1 MPAARITSPQAARS
15 RAMRAAKASGPSS
28 KGRRPF
34 SSTTSA
40 VSFEPVQE
48 DGLAA
53 LGTSQS
59 DGAGELSEQRA
70 TDGGQGRLG
79 RRTGGA
85 DFSPAPRCAEAGD
98 AAGRA

>member
-1 MPAARITSPQAARS
+1 MPAAPREAPAQQSAPV
-15 RAMRAAKASGPSS
+15 
-28 KGRRPF
+28 
-34 SSTTSA
+34 TTSA

-98 AAGRA
+98 AAGRRTRSASSGRGGAARPRTA